1 MSSQQQQQQTVNLN
15 DLDLPSLQQVKVQLE
30 EELSHLTQ
38 SYGKLKGA
46 QARFLD
52 CAESVESIKGEKA
65 DVFILTLILFFFVGN
80 DYLYV
85 PGKLSNVEKVIV
97 DIGTGYYVEKT
108 LEGAQKFYK
117 SKEEYVK
124 QNLEKLQETINGK
137 QSSLRAIVNVMQDKF
152 QQQQQQ
158 AATAK

>member
-1 MSSQQQQQQTVNLN
+1 MSSQQQQQQQTVNLN

-65 DVFILTLILFFFVGN
+65 DDKTIL
-80 DYLYV
+80 
-85 PGKLSNVEKVIV
+85 LSNVEKVIV

-108 LEGAQKFYK
+108 LEGAQKFYQG
-117 SKEEYVK
+117 KEEYVK

>member
-1 MSSQQQQQQTVNLN
+1 MSSQQQTVNLT

-46 QARFLD
+46 QARFAD
-52 CAESVESIKGEKA
+52 CAESVDSLKGEKA
-65 DVFILTLILFFFVGN
+65 GDKTILVPLTSS
-80 DYLYV
+80 LYV
-85 PGKLSNVEKVIV
+85 PGKLSDVEKVIV
-97 DIGTGYYVEKT
+97 DIGTGYYVEKS
-108 LEGAQKFYK
+108 LDGASKFYQG
-117 SKEEYVK
+117 KEEYVK

-137 QSSLRAIVNVMQDKF
+137 QSSVRAIVSVMQDKIQQQ

-158 AATAK
+158 AASAK